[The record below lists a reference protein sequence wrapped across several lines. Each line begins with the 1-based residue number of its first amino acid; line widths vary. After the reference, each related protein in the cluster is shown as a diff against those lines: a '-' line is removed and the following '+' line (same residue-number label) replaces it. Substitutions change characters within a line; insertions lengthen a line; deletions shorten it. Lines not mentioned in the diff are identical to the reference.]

1 MTHISLFRFHHLKNI
16 YIFRDK
22 YLTNENNQVIRMYDF
37 KIDINNIGDIISAE
51 IYLKNKKLYLFNYTF
66 LMILISEKQK

>member
-1 MTHISLFRFHHLKNI
+1 M
-16 YIFRDK
+16 K

-66 LMILISEKQK
+66 FNDINIGETEVTVIDIKSKIIDHLSNYG

>member
-1 MTHISLFRFHHLKNI
+1 
-16 YIFRDK
+16 
-22 YLTNENNQVIRMYDF
+22 MYDF

-66 LMILISEKQK
+66 FNDINIGETEVTVIDIKSKIIDHLSNYG

>member
-1 MTHISLFRFHHLKNI
+1 
-16 YIFRDK
+16 
-22 YLTNENNQVIRMYDF
+22 MYDF

-66 LMILISEKQK
+66 FNDINIGETEVTVIDIKQKIIDHLSNYG

>member
-1 MTHISLFRFHHLKNI
+1 
-16 YIFRDK
+16 
-22 YLTNENNQVIRMYDF
+22 MYDF

-66 LMILISEKQK
+66 FNDINIGETEVTVIDIKSKIIDHLSNYGEV

>member
-1 MTHISLFRFHHLKNI
+1 
-16 YIFRDK
+16 
-22 YLTNENNQVIRMYDF
+22 MYDF

-66 LMILISEKQK
+66 F

>member
-1 MTHISLFRFHHLKNI
+1 
-16 YIFRDK
+16 
-22 YLTNENNQVIRMYDF
+22 MYDF

-66 LMILISEKQK
+66 FNDINIGETEVTVVDIKSKIIDHLSNYG

>member
-1 MTHISLFRFHHLKNI
+1 
-16 YIFRDK
+16 
-22 YLTNENNQVIRMYDF
+22 MYDF

-66 LMILISEKQK
+66 FNDINIGETEVTVIDIKSKIIDHLSNYV

>member
-1 MTHISLFRFHHLKNI
+1 
-16 YIFRDK
+16 
-22 YLTNENNQVIRMYDF
+22 MYDF

-66 LMILISEKQK
+66 FNDINIGETEVTVIDIKSKIIDHVSNYG